1 MKQLLKYTAG
11 ILLFALLFCTLAGCG
26 GGTKTLTGFG
36 LNTLVSLTVYDGDEA
51 ALSGA
56 LQTLGKL
63 ERRLSRTVAGSEIS
77 AANSAGGA
85 PVTLSEDTAELVRMA
100 LRGAE
105 LSGGKFDITVCPLT
119 ALWDFSAAEPK
130 IPDAADLAAALSRVG
145 YENIRLEGNTL
156 TLSGGA
162 EIDLGGIAKGYI
174 ADVLAEELRAAGKER
189 AIVNLGGNIA
199 LFGGK
204 PDGSP
209 FSVGIQKPFA
219 PSGETALT
227 LSLRDGAIAT
237 SGTYE
242 RSFTQDGILYHHIL
256 DPDTGMPAD
265 TGLSSVTVIAQ
276 RAAEADLLSTVCFL
290 LGEEGGLSLVERLPD
305 TEAVFVRADGSIRL
319 SAGLRDG
326 NAFVSVN

>member
-145 YENIRLEGNTL
+145 YENIRLEGSTL